1 MPRRYSNPRKE
12 SRALG
17 AVQIIVGLFHFALGI
32 LCSQLFLEDGNA
44 GIGSLPV
51 LIVLTYAF
59 CSTPFEK
66 HYLGDHQQEWVFT
79 SACFYPQF
87 ITSGS
92 VSVETQRKPTH
103 HKLIAAIVMNIIST
117 CLATLGTI
125 SLSIFSITYES
136 IADDYDWSHLAGSML
151 LQFLL
156 FSAITELVI
165 TNIVIDWFVTAVTQ
179 VPNDEEGLSLS
190 NYSGSS

>member
-59 CSTPFEK
+59 CSTPF
-66 HYLGDHQQEWVFT
+66 
-79 SACFYPQF
+79 F

-103 HKLIAAIVMNIIST
+103 HK
-117 CLATLGTI
+117 
-125 SLSIFSITYES
+125 
-136 IADDYDWSHLAGSML
+136 LAGSML

>member
-17 AVQIIVGLFHFALGI
+17 
-32 LCSQLFLEDGNA
+32 
-44 GIGSLPV
+44 
-51 LIVLTYAF
+51 
-59 CSTPFEK
+59 
-66 HYLGDHQQEWVFT
+66 
-79 SACFYPQF
+79 F

-179 VPNDEEGLSLS
+179 VPNDEEAVSLRIEEIPCPID
-190 NYSGSS
+190 SSAE